1 MARGGKWAILEH
13 MSTIFERII
22 NRQLPAKIFFED
34 DRVIVIA
41 DHYPRAPVHLLI
53 IPKRVTRNFYE
64 TPDETLNMLNGY
76 VRLMAEK
83 LGITD
88 HFRVIINNGYCQE
101 IDHIH
106 YHFMSDRGAENL
118 RFIETGK

>member
-1 MARGGKWAILEH
+1 MP
-13 MSTIFERII
+13 TIFERII
-22 NRQLPAKIFFED
+22 NRELPAKIFFED
-34 DRVIVIA
+34 DQVIVIA

-53 IPKRVTRNFYE
+53 IPKVVAKNFYE
-64 TPDETLNMLNGY
+64 TPPETLNMLNRY
-76 VRLMAEK
+76 AKIIAEK

-88 HFRVIINNGYCQE
+88 HFRVIINNGYGQE

-118 RFIETGK
+118 KFIQ

>member
-1 MARGGKWAILEH
+1 ML
-13 MSTIFERII
+13 TVFERII

-34 DRVIVIA
+34 DQVIVIA

-53 IPKRVTRNFYE
+53 IPKLVTKNFYE
-64 TPDETLNMLNGY
+64 APQETLNMLNKY
-76 VRLMAEK
+76 SKMIAEK

-88 HFRVIINNGYCQE
+88 HFRVIINNGYGQE

-118 RFIETGK
+118 KFME